1 MKKLNKNF
9 DKDSFLRFL
18 IFGIIAVALGIY
30 IIYLVL
36 NSIDWILTTI
46 PILIGV
52 ILFFVGMFCI
62 ACAIE
67 EIYKSYPTKKNV
79 AKWEVKEKYEQ
90 EGINEDNI
98 IIRNYENK
106 LTELSTKYGDITA
119 NITYCFESGWQFRK
133 IEKSFIVFEN
143 SSTLFIVNKPY
154 SFNDIISYEV
164 VDDSKIIY
172 SGNSNSNISTS
183 NKSMIGRA
191 AVGGALLGG
200 TGALIGGITANKQS
214 NTSLNIS
221 QTTNH
226 KYEVIITLNNLSE
239 PIIKIELEDNRNA
252 MEKISSVLSIII
264 SRNQK

>member
-1 MKKLNKNF
+1 MSKWKKTLIFNIKIMIE
-9 DKDSFLRFL
+9 FL
-18 IFGIIAVALGIY
+18 IFVISIVMLIVLAFTNNKKNKKNEKEFEELIREQKIIIPRRISQYNTMLNELYLKYGKPDVNIY
-30 IIYLVL
+30 ISKYPIYNNIFDLSL
-36 NSIDWILTTI
+36 NMDETTYE
-46 PILIGV
+46 LLFGIGGNLPETV
-52 ILFFVGMFCI
+52 
-62 ACAIE
+62 
-67 EIYKSYPTKKNV
+67 
-79 AKWEVKEKYEQ
+79 
-90 EGINEDNI
+90 
-98 IIRNYENK
+98 
-106 LTELSTKYGDITA
+106 
-119 NITYCFESGWQFRK
+119 
-133 IEKSFIVFEN
+133 IEKSFIVFE
-143 SSTLFIVNKPY
+143 SSQTIFLGNKPY
-154 SFNDIISYEV
+154 SFKDIISYEV

-172 SGNSNSNISTS
+172 SGNSNSNTSTS

-191 AVGGALLGG
+191 AVGGVLLGG

>member
-1 MKKLNKNF
+1 MI
-9 DKDSFLRFL
+9 L
-18 IFGIIAVALGIY
+18 IFLFIAFVF
-30 IIYLVL
+30 
-36 NSIDWILTTI
+36 
-46 PILIGV
+46 ILI
-52 ILFFVGMFCI
+52 F
-62 ACAIE
+62 
-67 EIYKSYPTKKNV
+67 
-79 AKWEVKEKYEQ
+79 
-90 EGINEDNI
+90 
-98 IIRNYENK
+98 
-106 LTELSTKYGDITA
+106 LSTKEDNKIKKRELEEAERAGNLLIPSRISQYNTMLNELYLKYGKPDA
-119 NITYCFESGWQFRK
+119 NIYISNYKYIIDLSLNMDETTYVVLFGVYGNLPEK
-133 IEKSFIVFEN
+133 VIEKSFIVFE
-143 SSTLFIVNKPY
+143 SSQTIFLGNNPY
-154 SFNDIISYEV
+154 SFKDIISYEV

>member
-1 MKKLNKNF
+1 MIHILEF
-9 DKDSFLRFL
+9 F
-18 IFGIIAVALGIY
+18 IIAV
-30 IIYLVL
+30 
-36 NSIDWILTTI
+36 
-46 PILIGV
+46 V
-52 ILFFVGMFCI
+52 ILFIYALISNINDDNKMKLKL
-62 ACAIE
+62 E
-67 EIYKSYPTKKNV
+67 EAERAGNLLIPSRISQYNTML
-79 AKWEVKEKYEQ
+79 
-90 EGINEDNI
+90 NELYLKHGKPD
-98 IIRNYENK
+98 
-106 LTELSTKYGDITA
+106 A
-119 NITYCFESGWQFRK
+119 NIYISNYKYIIDLSLNMDETTYEVLFGVYGNLPEK
-133 IEKSFIVFEN
+133 VIEKSFIVFE
-143 SSTLFIVNKPY
+143 SSQTIFLGNKPY

-172 SGNSNSNISTS
+172 SGNSNSNTSTS

-191 AVGGALLGG
+191 AVGGVLLGG